1 MMKNWLFLN
10 SKWLIL
16 ATILMMSCVAYAK
29 PIIIIDNSF
38 VVDKAEWDFVKSTH
52 SKMPDDVVKEL
63 ITGVNL
69 MAYAVMKEGV
79 MCPYRQIGNWDVK
92 KTWFVKKKMVL
103 CYLSSV
109 TKKIT
114 LNDLKLEID
123 SYAKAHW
130 MSYFKSDNYNLT
142 DAAKKQIRKK
152 LLDFKLEEIED
163 GILKE
168 LHKKYEVK
176 FCLDGGC

>member
-16 ATILMMSCVAYAK
+16 AIILMMSCVVYAK
-29 PIIIIDNSF
+29 PVMIIDNSF
-38 VVDKAEWDFVKSTH
+38 IVDKSEWDFIKSTH
-52 SKMPDDVVKEL
+52 IGMPDDVIKEL
-63 ITGVNL
+63 ISGVNL

-79 MCPYRQIGNWDVK
+79 MCPYQQIGNWDVK
-92 KTWFVKKKMVL
+92 KTWFIKKDMVL

-109 TKKIT
+109 TRKIT
-114 LNDLKLEID
+114 VDDLKLEIE
-123 SYAKAHW
+123 SYAKAHFK
-130 MSYFKSDNYNLT
+130 SYFKSDDYNLT

-152 LLDFKLEEIED
+152 LLDFKLEEIEKN
-163 GILKE
+163 ILQD